1 MRAHEREQTA
11 KWANLAHEQ
20 ANRRPLENTR
30 IGCCL
35 AQALCPFP
43 DDHDLSPMNVG
54 DGSVLSKV
62 CRRGPGARHITLIDP
77 AKQSPE
83 VAAQRAMAA
92 VECGSSMVF
101 VGGSTDTPDTVVHA
115 TCVAIQEAFELRMF
129 AASQDPDGDE
139 AQWDIPVVLFPGGAH
154 ALSPAA
160 DAITFMMLMNST
172 KRSFLVGEQLRGAPH
187 LERFGVEA
195 LPTGYV
201 VCAPGGRVGEVGA
214 AELLEPHESELAR
227 SYALCASMFGFSL
240 LYLEAG
246 SGASEPVHPDL
257 IRAAASVEGL
267 TLLVGGGLRT
277 PEDVRVAV
285 NAGAQWI
292 VTGTVTEDASSMD
305 ELRHRLTSLVA
316 ACAD

>member
-1 MRAHEREQTA
+1 MPTYA
-11 KWANLAHEQ
+11 
-20 ANRRPLENTR
+20 
-30 IGCCL
+30 

-43 DDHDLSPMNVG
+43 NDLATSRMNVG
-54 DGSVLSKV
+54 EGSVLSKV
-62 CRRGPGARHITLIDP
+62 CRPTEGARHITLIDP

-83 VAAQRAMAA
+83 VAAKRAMVA
-92 VECGSSMVF
+92 VECGTAMIF

-115 TCVAIQEAFELRMF
+115 TCVAIQEALELRIF
-129 AASQDPDGDE
+129 AASQDPEGDE
-139 AQWDIPVVLFPGGAH
+139 GRWDIPVVLFPGGAH

-172 KRSFLVGEQLRGAPH
+172 KREFLVGEQVRGAPH

-214 AELLEPHESELAR
+214 AELLEAGDTELVHA
-227 SYALCASMFGFSL
+227 YALCARMFGFSL

-246 SGASEPVHPDL
+246 SGASQPVHPNL
-257 IRAAASVEGL
+257 IRAAAEVEGL

-277 PEDVRVAV
+277 PEAVRAAV
-285 NAGAQWI
+285 DAGAKWI
-292 VTGTVTEDASSMD
+292 VTGTVTEDAGSMD
-305 ELRHRLTSLVA
+305 ELSERLTSLVG
-316 ACAD
+316 ACTN